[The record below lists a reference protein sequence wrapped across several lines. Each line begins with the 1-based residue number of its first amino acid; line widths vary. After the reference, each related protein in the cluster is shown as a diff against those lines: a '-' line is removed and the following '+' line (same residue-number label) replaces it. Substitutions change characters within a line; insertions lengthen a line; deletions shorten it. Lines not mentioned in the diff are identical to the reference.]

1 MKIIKILLLS
11 TMFHTLCSYAAM
23 KPMDEATLSETYG
36 QAIFEVTDQQVS
48 QADGSAL
55 SLLRLTMGARIEI
68 NANVEEISLGRY
80 WRPEGTNC
88 SGGPDNNKICYN
100 NVVPVDYNDNI
111 DWACTA
117 KPCGSVGLDANSYKS
132 SSLTHTT
139 GGASFFEY
147 PGGYQPDSGVD
158 VKLRDV
164 TMGQI
169 RNENGV
175 YEMLPFVQEN
185 PYFEFAFDESS
196 GVRKLVGFRM
206 GAEDAFGYQGNI
218 IDVISG
224 FIRPTITADTGFLG
238 QVKLEAF
245 LGGVRT
251 IGWLDANNLTI
262 FDVSGLA
269 SLLITDP
276 QSLVNMSKEA
286 QLFPVQSNYLE
297 HTGAFFFSVG
307 TRSIQWSSVGGFSPE
322 VTEPGFWLNMGGDG
336 GLIANTRAGDHP
348 NNYFPGHPK
357 YDLYSGSEN
366 YGNVNNLPK
375 WSQTYRNH

>member
-139 GGASFFEY
+139 GGPVSLNTQA
-147 PGGYQPDSGVD
+147 
-158 VKLRDV
+158 V
-164 TMGQI
+164 TNQ
-169 RNENGV
+169 
-175 YEMLPFVQEN
+175 
-185 PYFEFAFDESS
+185 
-196 GVRKLVGFRM
+196 
-206 GAEDAFGYQGNI
+206 
-218 IDVISG
+218 
-224 FIRPTITADTGFLG
+224 T
-238 QVKLEAF
+238 
-245 LGGVRT
+245 
-251 IGWLDANNLTI
+251 
-262 FDVSGLA
+262 
-269 SLLITDP
+269 
-276 QSLVNMSKEA
+276 
-286 QLFPVQSNYLE
+286 PV
-297 HTGAFFFSVG
+297 
-307 TRSIQWSSVGGFSPE
+307 
-322 VTEPGFWLNMGGDG
+322 
-336 GLIANTRAGDHP
+336 
-348 NNYFPGHPK
+348 
-357 YDLYSGSEN
+357 
-366 YGNVNNLPK
+366 
-375 WSQTYRNH
+375 